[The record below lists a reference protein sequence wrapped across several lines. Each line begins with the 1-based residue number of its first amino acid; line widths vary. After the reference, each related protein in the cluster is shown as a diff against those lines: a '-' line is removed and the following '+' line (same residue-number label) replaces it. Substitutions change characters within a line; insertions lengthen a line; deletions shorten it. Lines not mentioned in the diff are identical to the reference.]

1 MSHGA
6 RQILVVDDNTDVR
19 ELIVFIL
26 DEGGYR
32 TLPAKDGPSAL
43 ALINEVPVDLV
54 LLDVMMPAM
63 SGIEVL
69 EDIRQ
74 PDRVLNRDVPVV
86 MISAMAQNQDLE
98 EAMAAGANSY
108 VVKPFRP
115 HVLLEKVAELLGGS
129 KDMKELVRS

>member
-1 MSHGA
+1 MSHAGGH
-6 RQILVVDDNTDVR
+6 ILVVDDNTDVR

-26 DEGGYR
+26 DEGGYQ

-43 ALINEVPVDLV
+43 ALLDEVPMDLV

-69 EDIRQ
+69 EDIRR
-74 PDRVLNRDVPVV
+74 PDRALNRDVPVV

-98 EAMAAGANSY
+98 EAMSSGATSY

-129 KDMKELVRS
+129 KDMKELIHS